1 MKKTTKKLVL
11 TTLTIATVV
20 IPAAHYPTAI
30 YRTIDNTAQLDAK
43 RAFQAKLQSLS
54 QTQTF
59 VSEIPTMMSGNNG
72 QVFEIIQQE
81 SEEAN
86 AVEDIQDV
94 EDTTVETTN
103 RGSAAD
109 RFFQSAYDKVG
120 AESES
125 DLEKDDF
132 VPSQDLQDIL
142 DELEKGDSPILV
154 DPTINPT
161 TEETLEG
168 INNVSEADL
177 TGQSNE
183 TNVATAS
190 SIFAT
195 AMILGA
201 AVVIVG
207 AVHLRRRLDGERV
220 RQLGTRIIQ
229 DKYFIGKAEKLS
241 ELDKKIAKKEA
252 SGKNVSTSLQQKRD
266 KIALQV
272 TENSL
277 NSIDNISPKRLS
289 KYGYYAKWRKY
300 WGYISNSLDAHGYKQ
315 LCKGLYEYG
324 NYLNGDVTSKTA
336 QRHLKDAISCFNSIT
351 NQIESNVYFGPWAI
365 PNDSA
370 GIEKQVKLSTIPI
383 FPFRYVQNQGLEI
396 TVEQKAD
403 LEDFFDEVF
412 AQKAHNEKD
421 VTYGTISYYR
431 EDSETPNQMKYAFD
445 NAEASKLIK
454 SKLITLVPENATK
467 IVIQETNKGAMKSKA
482 KTISTSYST
491 PAKIKAAK
499 EKAEETIERF
509 NKTYEIT
516 NTQTNSIDNG
526 KGME

>member
-1 MKKTTKKLVL
+1 MDKKPTSEILKKAKRVTRVTLA
-11 TTLTIATVV
+11 LTIALVSIKHV
-20 IPAAHYPTAI
+20 EKALEIDAADIAEAI
-30 YRTIDNTAQLDAK
+30 DANNK
-43 RAFQAKLQSLS
+43 QSLS

-59 VSEIPTMMSGNNG
+59 VSEIPTMMSGNEG
-72 QVFEIIQQE
+72 QVFEVI
-81 SEEAN
+81 SETADAE
-86 AVEDIQDV
+86 E
-94 EDTTVETTN
+94 VETTN

-132 VPSQDLQDIL
+132 VPSQDLEDIL
-142 DELEKGDSPILV
+142 DELEKGDSPTIL
-154 DPTINPT
+154 DPTINPST
-161 TEETLEG
+161 SENLDG
-168 INNVSEADL
+168 INNVSESDL
-177 TGQSNE
+177 TGMSTEATTAIQH
-183 TNVATAS
+183 AILTAS
-190 SIFAT
+190 GVLA
-195 AMILGA
+195 LG
-201 AVVIVG
+201 VLIVG
-207 AVHLRRRLDGERV
+207 GVHLRRRLDGERV
-220 RQLGTRIIQ
+220 RKLGTRVIQ

-277 NSIDNISPKRLS
+277 NAVDEINPKRLS

-300 WGYISNSLDAHGYKQ
+300 WGYISNSLDTHGYTQ

-324 NYLNGDVTSKTA
+324 NYLNGDATSKTA
-336 QRHLKDAISCFNSIT
+336 QKHLKDAISYFNSVAD
-351 NQIESNVYFGPWAI
+351 QIESNVYFGQWAI
-365 PNDSA
+365 PNDAA
-370 GIEKQVKLSTIPI
+370 GIEKQVKLSTIPV

-396 TVEQKAD
+396 TVEQKAE
-403 LEDFFDEVF
+403 LENFFDDVF
-412 AQKAHNEKD
+412 AQKAHNEKQ

-445 NAEASKLIK
+445 NEQGAELIK

-467 IVIQETNKGAMKSKA
+467 IVIQETEKGAKKSKA
-482 KTISTSYST
+482 KTVNTSYST
-491 PAKIKAAK
+491 PAKINAAR
-499 EKAEETIERF
+499 EKAELAIENF

-516 NTQTNSIDNG
+516 NSQTNSLDDGI
-526 KGME
+526 GME